1 MIETPPKH
9 RFVNLLRTIGP
20 GLAIAATGVGAG
32 DLLAAMFA
40 GADFGMALVWVVVV
54 GAVLKFGLNE
64 GVARWQL
71 ATGTTLLEGW
81 CRYLGWPLKGYFLV
95 YLVVWSFIVAAGLMS
110 ACGVA
115 AHALW
120 PALSITAW
128 GVIHSLV
135 ALGLVAMGRYGL
147 FESVMKVLIGLMT
160 LTLLISVVL
169 VGPDLGEFVRGL
181 VPSLPSGSAAAT
193 LSLMGGVGGSV
204 TLLAYGYWIREKGW
218 SGSSVL
224 GTVRLDLAVG
234 YLLTGLFGIAMLVLA
249 AAVLSGGDGMPAGSE
264 GLVACGG
271 AIREATSARWGA
283 AAGGAAAMTF
293 LIGVWGAVFTSTFG
307 VWNGV
312 PYLFADF
319 VNALRGRFDVAVDT
333 KGAAYR
339 GYLLYLAVPPMAL
352 LFLGRPLWIIKVYT
366 LTGGLFMPLLAG
378 SLLWLN
384 SRREHV
390 GELRN
395 RVPATATLVLA
406 LVLFGVIALRQLM
419 DLG

>member
-1 MIETPPKH
+1 MTERPSRGRIG
-9 RFVNLLRTIGP
+9 NILRTIGP

-40 GADFGMALVWVVVV
+40 GADFGMALLWVVVV
-54 GAVLKFGLNE
+54 GAALKFGLNE

-81 CRYLGWPLKGYFLV
+81 CRHLGWSFKGYFLI

-120 PALSITAW
+120 PVFSITSW
-128 GVIHSLV
+128 GVIHSLM
-135 ALGLVAMGRYGL
+135 ALGLVAMGRYAV
-147 FESVMKVLIGLMT
+147 FETVMKVLVGLMT
-160 LTLLISVVL
+160 LTLLVSVVL
-169 VGPDLGEFVRGL
+169 VGPDLGSVLRGL
-181 VPSLPSGSAAAT
+181 VPALPSGSAAAT

-218 SGSSVL
+218 TGPSL
-224 GTVRLDLAVG
+224 LATVRVDLAVG

-249 AAVLSGGDGMPAGSE
+249 AAVLSGGDGMPAGSS
-264 GLVACGG
+264 GLVACGD
-271 AIREATSARWGA
+271 AIRQATAVRLGPASGN
-283 AAGGAAAMTF
+283 AAAMIF
-293 LIGVWGAVFTSTFG
+293 LVGVWGAVFTSTLG

-319 VNALRGRFDVAVDT
+319 VNALRGHFDTDVDT
-333 KGAAYR
+333 TGTAYR
-339 GYLLYLAVPPMAL
+339 GYLLYLALPPMAL

-366 LTGGLFMPLLAG
+366 LTGGLFMPLLAA

-384 SRREHV
+384 SRRDLV
-390 GELRN
+390 GSSRN
-395 RVPATATLVLA
+395 RLPATATLILA
-406 LVLFGVIALRQLM
+406 LVLFGVIAVRQVI